1 MKRIKRF
8 KILLLFGS
16 IFLIYIFSHK
26 LFGAEQKITSPI
38 LEKIQGEV
46 KDKLFDV
53 LAANE
58 LTTKDELDVFITNSQ
73 QTLDS
78 LKNENLTKQPII
90 QITAQEI
97 IIPEPMEITP
107 TPSIPVFPPEPTEQ
121 IEAQTPLP
129 EEPTAP
135 PAPIIPAPIQSEPL
149 EPPEMLPVEES
160 EILPVIEPTKP
171 IEENLPTQLP
181 TIENPPMENEVN
193 TMGGISNEEIP
204 PTPPQEMFIEEEMVE
219 MEP

>member
-1 MKRIKRF
+1 MKKIRRF

-26 LFGAEQKITSPI
+26 LFGAEQKITSPV

-73 QTLDS
+73 QTLNN

-107 TPSIPVFPPEPTEQ
+107 TPFIPVTPPEPSEQ
-121 IEAQTPLP
+121 IPTPPPGP
-129 EEPTAP
+129 EESTTP
-135 PAPIIPAPIQSEPL
+135 PVPAPIQSEL
-149 EPPEMLPVEES
+149 VEPPEMLLVEEA
-160 EILPVIEPTKP
+160 EVLDVIEEP
-171 IEENLPTQLP
+171 IKENLPPQPP
-181 TIENPPMENEVN
+181 TIENPPMEIEVD
-193 TMGGISNEEIP
+193 TMGGMPNEEIP
-204 PTPPQEMFIEEEMVE
+204 PTPPQEMLVGEAMVE